1 MNKGLTGWETWTA
14 GGVGVVAAIFM
25 PADFYGSSVSEIV
38 TVLGFLMATFVP
50 AMVLAATAL
59 RAGGFSIKRIKDL
72 GEAIRRQISMFGG
85 LLLYALAACVV
96 LIAGKLAGWRLPAPP
111 VQHGPQIA
119 LHLTSA
125 YLALVTF
132 LIVFLILRFFA
143 FVAGIGSLLNLTI
156 EIAEDE
162 ARARDR
168 QADVASDDELARYNT
183 PAAYGT
189 TLPS

>member
-1 MNKGLTGWETWTA
+1 MNSGLAGWETWTA
-14 GGVGVVAAIFM
+14 GGVGIVAAIFM
-25 PADFYGSSVSEIV
+25 PADFYSSSVSEIV
-38 TVLGFLMATFVP
+38 TLLGFLMATFVP

-72 GEAIRRQISMFGG
+72 GDAIRRQIRMFGG
-85 LLLYALAACVV
+85 LLLYALAACVG
-96 LIAGKLAGWRLPAPP
+96 LIAGKIAGWRLPAPP
-111 VQHGPQIA
+111 VEYGPQIA
-119 LHLTSA
+119 LYLSSA

-143 FVAGIGSLLNLTI
+143 FIAGIGSLLDLTI

-168 QADVASDDELARYNT
+168 QADADDELANYRT
-183 PAAYGT
+183 PAEYGT
-189 TLPS
+189 TLPL